1 MPIFSWNVPLI
12 SLLFLK
18 RSLVFPILLF
28 CSISLHWSLRKA
40 FFSLLAI
47 LWNSA
52 FRCLYL
58 SFSPFPFASL
68 LFSAICNWLPLQAT
82 SLPCCIS
89 SSWGYFWPPPPVKCY
104 KPLSIVLQALY
115 LLDLIPSICFCHCII
130 TGDLI
135 LIIPEWSGGFPYF
148 LQFKFDLAFRSSWCE
163 PQPGPGLV
171 FADCI
176 ELLHLQ
182 IQRM

>member
-1 MPIFSWNVPLI
+1 MKCSLDISTFLEEISSLSHSIVLLYFFALITEEGFLI
-12 SLLFLK
+12 SPCY
-18 RSLVFPILLF
+18 S
-28 CSISLHWSLRKA
+28 
-40 FFSLLAI
+40 
-47 LWNSA
+47 WNSA

-58 SFSPFPFASL
+58 FFSPFPFASL
-68 LFSAICNWLPLQAT
+68 LFSAICNWLPLQTT

-104 KPLSIVLQALY
+104 KPLPIVLQALY
-115 LLDLIPSICFCHCII
+115 LLDLIPWICFCHCII